1 MLTGSAS
8 RRRFLSTNT
17 VGVKLVEELVGG
29 MQPQPDA
36 GCRFAEVGKQL
47 VLARYVRATV

>member
-17 VGVKLVEELVGG
+17 VGVKPVEEPVGG
-29 MQPQPDA
+29 MQPDA

-47 VLARYVRATV
+47 VLTRYVRAAV